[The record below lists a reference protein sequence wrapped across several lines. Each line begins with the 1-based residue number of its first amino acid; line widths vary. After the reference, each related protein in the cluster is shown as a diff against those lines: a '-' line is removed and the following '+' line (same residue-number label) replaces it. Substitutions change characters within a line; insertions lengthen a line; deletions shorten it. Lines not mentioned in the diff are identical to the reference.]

1 LALRT
6 CKHCGVTSDARDVTC
21 PACGAVLPFHWSMI
35 GLNALTLRKIGLAI
49 LITLLVWKV
58 MTALLG

>member
-1 LALRT
+1 
-6 CKHCGVTSDARDVTC
+6 
-21 PACGAVLPFHWSMI
+21 MI

>member
-1 LALRT
+1 
-6 CKHCGVTSDARDVTC
+6 
-21 PACGAVLPFHWSMI
+21 MI
-35 GLNALTLRKIGLAI
+35 GVSGLTFRKIGLAI